1 MKLKRL
7 RNLSLETSKTL
18 SHLNLKYVKDIF
30 YKGKNLTHRPFNIKA
45 NQNIATKCGN

>member
-7 RNLSLETSKTL
+7 RNLSLEISKTL
-18 SHLNLKYVKDIF
+18 SHLNLKYVKYIF

-45 NQNIATKCGN
+45 NQNITTKCGN